1 MQRIRANP
9 DNTHR
14 TESVGAV
21 AMNPPDAPR
30 TAGAELEFRDI
41 YAQHFAFVW
50 RCLRSLGVLP
60 SALDDAAQEVFLTV
74 HRRLGDFNGEASFRS
89 WIYGILRN
97 IAANQR
103 RSTRRRAKE
112 APMVADIT
120 SSAPGPLDRVQ
131 DREAA
136 EFMEQFLSRLD
147 PKKQEVFT
155 LAVLEQMPIPEV
167 AAALGIPVNTAYTR
181 LRTARLEFQR
191 ALIRRGAR
199 R

>member
-1 MQRIRANP
+1 
-9 DNTHR
+9 
-14 TESVGAV
+14 
-21 AMNPPDAPR
+21 MNPPEPSR
-30 TAGAELEFRDI
+30 TAGPELEFRTI
-41 YAQHFAFVW
+41 YAEHFAFVW

-60 SALDDAAQEVFLTV
+60 SALDDATQEVFLTV
-74 HRRLGDFNGEASFRS
+74 HRRLGDFSGESSLRG

-112 APMVADIT
+112 APLVADIT

-131 DREAA
+131 DREAS
-136 EFMEQFLSRLD
+136 EFVEQFLMRLD
-147 PKKQEVFT
+147 AKKQDVFT

-181 LRTARLEFQR
+181 LRNARLEFQR
-191 ALIRRGAR
+191 ALMRRGAR
-199 R
+199 G